1 MNKLIATISIILLC
15 NSIFAQIDPR
25 LGYDLF
31 NATNYLDANV
41 ELKKHLKVDPKDSK
55 ALFHVGLCYLYTNIN
70 KANAIKYFERCLDS
84 PKPDKETLF
93 YLGLAYSHE
102 YNYDKA
108 IETLEKYLLSP
119 GKNADE
125 TNLKIDQFKKAK
137 ELYQNKLDV
146 SFENL
151 GEKVNSISPDY
162 APFCSKNESMIVFT
176 SRREEGKGRK
186 EFDGYYPSDIFTTK
200 YDGFRFQPVK
210 PVGLNSNFDESCVGI
225 YDDGSQIFI
234 YFDNISEVGEIY
246 FSELPETSFSKKKK
260 IPEGVNDPK
269 SIETS
274 ASISN
279 DENTLFFATNRDGG
293 KGGLDL
299 YMTRKI
305 PNGKWAEPQNLKLL
319 NTTGNED
326 FPTLSADGQT
336 LYFCS
341 DGHGGLG
348 GYDLFQSTWNSETNE
363 WSSPENLGFPIN
375 TSYDDKVISFTNDK
389 KHAYVSQVRD
399 EGFGDFDIYR
409 ITINDEELMPA
420 IFKIYITDETT
431 SEKVTFSNIII
442 YNKNDDIVGEYN
454 TNTDNSFIATLHP
467 GTYLFEIEANG
478 YELSEQT
485 LKVSG
490 LDSEKGIIELTY
502 KISK

>member
-1 MNKLIATISIILLC
+1 
-15 NSIFAQIDPR
+15 
-25 LGYDLF
+25 
-31 NATNYLDANV
+31 
-41 ELKKHLKVDPKDSK
+41 LKVDPKDSK

-70 KANAIKYFERCLDS
+70 KANAIQYFERCLET
-84 PKPDKETLF
+84 PKPDKETLY

-108 IETLEKYLLSP
+108 IETLEKYLLSS
-119 GKNADE
+119 GKNADLAHAKKE
-125 TNLKIDQFKKAK
+125 QFKKAK
-137 ELYQNKLDV
+137 EIYQNKLDV

-151 GEKVNSISPDY
+151 GGKVNSKSPDY
-162 APFCSKNESMIVFT
+162 APFCSKDESMIVFT

-200 YDGFRFQPVK
+200 YDGFRFQPAK
-210 PVGLNSNFDESCVGI
+210 PASVNTNFDESCVGI
-225 YDDGSQIFI
+225 YDDGSKIFI
-234 YFDNISEVGEIY
+234 YFDNITEAGEIY
-246 FSELPETSFSKKKK
+246 FSELSGSTYSKKKK

-269 SIETS
+269 YIETS

-279 DENTLFFATNRDGG
+279 DENTLFFASNRTGG

-299 YMTRKI
+299 YMTRKL
-305 PNGKWAEPQNLKLL
+305 PNGKWAMPQNISVL
-319 NTTGNED
+319 NTPGNED

-341 DGHGGLG
+341 DGLGGLG
-348 GYDLFQSTWNSETNE
+348 GYDLFKSSWDSETNE
-363 WSSPENLGFPIN
+363 WSTPENLGYPIN
-375 TSYDDKVISFTNDK
+375 TSYDDKVISFTNDT
-389 KHAYVSQVRD
+389 KHAYLSQVRD

-420 IFKIYITDETT
+420 IFKIQIQD
-431 SEKVTFSNIII
+431 NISLKNVSFAHVMI
-442 YNKNDDIVGEYN
+442 YNDKDDIVGEY
-454 TNTDNSFIATLHP
+454 TVKEGYSIIASLHP
-467 GTYLFEIEANG
+467 GTYLLEIEADG